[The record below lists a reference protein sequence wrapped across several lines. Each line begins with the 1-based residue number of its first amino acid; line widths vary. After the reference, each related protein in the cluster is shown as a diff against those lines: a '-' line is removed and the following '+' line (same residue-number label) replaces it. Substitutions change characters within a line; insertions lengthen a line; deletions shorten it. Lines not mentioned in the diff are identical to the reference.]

1 MDIFCIL
8 LLKCPSENWARNR
21 FNDCPVQKLTIHYDS
36 ILLQLLVHVWAGQT
50 QLCSCLCILLCSI
63 KSRIGSENTRICSG
77 NILMYLASHMHCFQE
92 QCHTNIVFFI
102 SKFFHE
108 SIFHKVFL
116 QLKALSPM
124 NGAHA
129 KCDFYMFQYY
139 SEHFSACLHFCS
151 LLRQLL
157 RRLVDFAL
165 YSQHSTFLIQSF
177 NILAMAFR

>member
-63 KSRIGSENTRICSG
+63 KSCIGSENTRICSG

-92 QCHTNIVFFI
+92 QCHTNTVFFI

-108 SIFHKVFL
+108 SIFHKRF
-116 QLKALSPM
+116 
-124 NGAHA
+124 
-129 KCDFYMFQYY
+129 FYSGKLCHQWMVHMP
-139 SEHFSACLHFCS
+139 SVISICFSTTRSTSAPVYIFVACYDSCWG
-151 LLRQLL
+151 
-157 RRLVDFAL
+157 D
-165 YSQHSTFLIQSF
+165 
-177 NILAMAFR
+177 